1 MAPLISSLA
10 PLWFPVAVVTNR
22 HKLEQQKSILSL
34 TLPASGS
41 SRCPQAAG
49 CITLPAA
56 LLCVC
61 LEILS
66 ARLSQGYMWLCLGPT
81 QGIQDKRLLS
91 RALTLSH
98 LSSYN
103 VHRFQGTDTD
113 IFFNR
118 PHHLS
123 VVLSHTFLLLLRY
136 SPSDSHPSPCL
147 LFPPPHIFDSLPSM
161 VSSLHHIIS
170 TY

>member
-1 MAPLISSLA
+1 MFPLISSLV
-10 PLWFPVAVVTNR
+10 PLWFPVAAVINR
-22 HKLEQQKSILSL
+22 HKLEQQKSILSP

-41 SRCPQAAG
+41 SGVPRLQAASRYV
-49 CITLPAA
+49 
-56 LLCVC
+56 LLFCVSV
-61 LEILS
+61 LKFS
-66 ARLSQGYMWLCLGPT
+66 LSQGYMWLCLGPT

-103 VHRFQGTDTD
+103 VHRFQGIDTD

-118 PHHLS
+118 PHHLP
-123 VVLSHTFLLLLRY
+123 VVLSHTFLPLLRF

-147 LFPPPHIFDSLPSM
+147 PLPAPRIFGSLPSM